1 MDEQTS
7 LRKLKTVDDAD
18 MIIPGNNITPGTE
31 TARETPVKSTAGSLL
46 DTSMSQIEKYWSMSM

>member
-31 TARETPVKSTAGSLL
+31 TARETPVKSTAGLLL
-46 DTSMSQIEKYWSMSM
+46 DASMSQIEKY